1 MPNLTTQP
9 TASFLPVGNLDGIRY
24 GLAPAAGEYTTSAG
38 VNPYV
43 ILTFDGTPQG
53 GNGNITLF
61 GQTYTVQNSPTD
73 HQNINLFSSSAHDHA
88 YEVAVAL
95 NANGQIYPYLESLTV
110 SQMGAN
116 WKVEAIWHRPEMLSN
131 VLDTSGLATPL
142 AGASGDM
149 GMAEERDGG
158 FRLAYQ
164 FFVDGMAATSMRH
177 VAPVVLPN
185 GTEGETIIDFRQT
198 AALNVK
204 TTLPFTKGVN
214 PWEDLTFAK
223 PIFLRY
229 GSQTSDGETT
239 QWGGF
244 ADSNTKKAINVAL
257 PVGLSLSSYTPFDP
271 LSPRKGEHRFLTL
284 SPRLIEICED
294 EKRWLWLVFSGDA
307 GDPEP
312 VNAYNAVY
320 TLTDI
325 NGVVT
330 QHSKPVSKE
339 GIVVIPCGTG
349 NFPFVLDNIVKYT
362 VNVQYEK
369 SIGGVESTETFTF
382 QIKSCDCAEP
392 FTELY
397 FQEPLGG
404 YTTLPLFK
412 VDTVRAE
419 NESGTFENPIDP
431 TASDWDKRTQGG
443 ISIHSPKSF
452 LKIDLTVRVRFT
464 NTTYQYIQHLR
475 STKNRFI
482 RYKVG
487 SVDEIWKFIP
497 ENGSID
503 IYKHEDWVFC
513 RMSGTV
519 HLPMA
524 YVENGI

>member
-1 MPNLTTQP
+1 MPNLTSQP
-9 TASFLPVGNLDGIRY
+9 TASYLPVGNLNGIRY
-24 GLAPAAGEYTTSAG
+24 GITPSAGEYTTSAG
-38 VNPYV
+38 VKPYV

-53 GNGNITLF
+53 GNGTITLF
-61 GQTYTVQNSPTD
+61 GQTYTVQNSPTN

-110 SQMGAN
+110 SQTGAN

-149 GMAEERDGG
+149 GMAEVRDGG
-158 FRLAYQ
+158 FRMAYQ
-164 FFVDGMAATSMRH
+164 LFVDGQPATSMRH
-177 VAPVVLPN
+177 VAPVVLPD
-185 GTEGETIIDFRQT
+185 GTEGETRIDYMKT

-214 PWEDLTFAK
+214 PWEDTTFAK

-229 GSQTSDGETT
+229 GSQTSDGEIT

-257 PVGLSLSSYTPFDP
+257 PIGTYLSAYTYN
-271 LSPRKGEHRFLTL
+271 RGTYKFLTL
-284 SPRLIEICED
+284 SPRLIEICEN
-294 EKRWLWLVFSGDA
+294 ENRWLWFVANVGELENVD
-307 GDPEP
+307 
-312 VNAYNAVY
+312 AYNVQY

-330 QHSKPVSKE
+330 SHSKAISKA
-339 GIVVIPCGTG
+339 GIFVIPCGTG
-349 NFPFVLDNIVKYT
+349 NFPYPLDNIVKYT
-362 VNVQYEK
+362 ISVQFQK
-369 SIGGVESTETFTF
+369 ASGLGNMETFTF
-382 QIKSCDCAEP
+382 QIKGCDCAEP

-397 FQEPLGG
+397 FQEPLGN
-404 YTTLPLFK
+404 YTTIPLFK

-419 NESGTFENPIDP
+419 NEGGTFETPIDP

-464 NTTYQYIQHLR
+464 NTNYQYIQYLR

-524 YVENGI
+524 YVENGR